1 MKTFTL
7 KEIGDKCAEL
17 MPEYIKELG
26 IIYFEFL
33 PLKNY
38 CERVTFSSM
47 AERAR
52 NGYFNNREQKYYCF
66 GIKQEGLRTYIRLTP
81 AE

>member
-7 KEIGDKCAEL
+7 KELGYKCVEL
-17 MPEYIKELG
+17 MPEYIKEPG

-52 NGYFNNREQKYYCF
+52 NGCFNNRAQKYYCF
-66 GIKQEGLRTYIRLTP
+66 GIKKEGLHIYIGLKP